1 MHIILITS
9 LTHTGRH
16 SISLRQR
23 SRVYLLSFSLT
34 HLVRASP
41 FLQRYKVFHNNWSI
55 EEDVA
60 KYDEETFLFFFFLV
74 NDFVLFFNT
83 EGLR

>member
-9 LTHTGRH
+9 LTHTGRR

-41 FLQRYKVFHNNWSI
+41 FLQRYKVFHNNRSI

-60 KYDEETFLFFFFLV
+60 KDDEETFLSFFFSNKRV
-74 NDFVLFFNT
+74 RDFVLFF
-83 EGLR
+83 